1 MKKKVEFELVAD
13 YIDWKE
19 MLEKLNEITEE
30 TCKDISS
37 LEISYKECEDNDC

>member
-1 MKKKVEFELVAD
+1 MKKKVEFEVNAE

-37 LEISYKECEDNDC
+37 LEISYTECEE

>member
-1 MKKKVEFELVAD
+1 MKKKVTFEVSAG

-19 MLEKLNEITEE
+19 MLEKLNEIVEE

-37 LEISYKECEDNDC
+37 LDINYAENEDC